1 VAGAATPGTLSGLVA
16 ETFDVLAQGLTLLQP
31 MGATAA
37 SRPRGR

>member
-1 VAGAATPGTLSGLVA
+1 LVA
-16 ETFDVLAQGLTLLQP
+16 ETFDVLAQGLTLLP